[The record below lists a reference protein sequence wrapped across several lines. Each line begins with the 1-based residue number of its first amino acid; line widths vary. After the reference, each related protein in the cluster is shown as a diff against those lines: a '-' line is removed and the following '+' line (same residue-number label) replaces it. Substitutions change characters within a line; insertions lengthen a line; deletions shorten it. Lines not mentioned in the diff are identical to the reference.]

1 MSRAAAPVARVRW
14 RPWRI
19 PLRVPVATAAGT
31 IVAREGVAVLVE
43 TADGHAAAGE
53 CVPLP
58 GEGPDVAAVLARM
71 DAVAPRIAGRSPEDA
86 WAMLARCDGIAPSAV
101 VGLETALAG
110 LRARTR
116 GLPLAAWLAMEA
128 GLPPPAAAPVPVNA
142 LIAAADPREAAREA
156 SDAAARGFA
165 TFKLKVGR
173 DTARDGERLRAV
185 RTAIGREAAIRID
198 ANGAWSEEDEAL
210 AALTAHAVHGVAL
223 CEQPLAP
230 GPDAAARL
238 ARVRRHGPVPI
249 AADESCATPD
259 DLRALAAAGAVD
271 VVVVKPLRTG
281 LAGALAMIAEARA
294 HGLPVI
300 LTTTFDSGLGTAL
313 ALQLAALAP
322 EPRPACGLATLE
334 LLEGD
339 ITTGCPVP
347 RGGAMAVP
355 NAPGLGVEIDGAALD
370 RHATA
375 PRAEAV
381 A

>member
-19 PLRVPVATAAGT
+19 PLRAPVATAAGS
-31 IVAREGVAVLVE
+31 IAAREGVAVLVE

-53 CVPLP
+53 CAPLP
-58 GEGPDVAAVLARM
+58 GEGSDVAAVLARM
-71 DAVAPRIAGRSPEDA
+71 EAVAPQVAGRSPEDA
-86 WAMLARCDGIAPSAV
+86 LAMSARCGEAAPSAV

-110 LRARTR
+110 LRARAR

-142 LIAAADPREAAREA
+142 LIAAADPGEAAREA
-156 SDAAARGFA
+156 SAAAARGFA

-185 RTAIGREAAIRID
+185 RAAIGRDAAIRID
-198 ANGAWSEEDEAL
+198 ANGAWGEEEAL

-230 GPDAAARL
+230 GLDAAARL
-238 ARVRRHGPVPI
+238 ARVRRRSPVPI
-249 AADESCATPD
+249 AADESCATPA
-259 DLRALAAAGAVD
+259 DLRALIAAGAVD
-271 VVVVKPLRTG
+271 AVVVKPLRTG

-294 HGLPVI
+294 HGLPAI

-322 EPRPACGLATLE
+322 VPRPACGLATLE

-339 ITTGCPVP
+339 ITTDCPVP
-347 RGGAMAVP
+347 KGGAMAVP
-355 NAPGLGVEIDGAALD
+355 DAPGLGVEIDEAALD

-375 PRAEAV
+375 PWAEAV